1 VIAFATCRD
10 LPEGWP
16 DDREAA
22 RLAGAEFVAWDDPEV
37 DWEAYDRV
45 VIRSVWDYSHRVEE
59 FLAWCERVGP
69 ERLANPPA
77 LVAFDADKRYLG
89 ELRARTA
96 PTTFVEPGDPPPEL
110 AGEVVVKP
118 NVSAGARDTGRFGPA
133 RHAEARALIER
144 IQASG
149 RTAIVQA
156 YLADVDRSGETALV
170 YIAGELSHV
179 LRKRAVLRGEGEA
192 PLADGPLAPAAA
204 MLEDDL
210 VVAAAAEPAQV
221 DFAAGVVAEVSER
234 FGTPLYVRVDVAHDD
249 DGLPVLMELEAIEPC
264 LYFDLV
270 PGAAERFARA
280 VLTAPTSALAP
291 IDTSAVCSRK
301 CRG

>member
-1 VIAFATCRD
+1 MKIAFATCRD
-10 LPEGWP
+10 ISAGWA

-22 RLAGAEFVAWDDPEV
+22 RLAGAEFVVWDDPAV

-45 VIRSVWDYSHRVEE
+45 VLRSVWDYSRRIDE
-59 FLAWCERVGP
+59 FLAWCAAVGP
-69 ERLANPPA
+69 ERLRNRPD

-89 ELRARTA
+89 ELGVPIA
-96 PTTFVEPGDPPPEL
+96 PTTFVEPGDPLPEL

-133 RHAEARALIER
+133 RHAEALALVER
-144 IQASG
+144 IRASG
-149 RTAIVQA
+149 RVAIVQA

-170 YIAGELSHV
+170 FIAGEPSHV
-179 LRKRAVLRGEGEA
+179 LHKRPVLRGQGEA
-192 PLADGPLAPAAA
+192 PLSEAGHGPAAV

-210 VVAAAAEPAQV
+210 VRPGAAEPAQRE
-221 DFAAGVVAEVSER
+221 FADQVLVAVSAR
-234 FGTPLYVRVDVAHDD
+234 FGTPLYARVDVAADA
-249 DGLPVLMELEAIEPC
+249 DGRPVLMELEAIEPC

-280 VLTAPTSALAP
+280 VLAHEP
-291 IDTSAVCSRK
+291 R
-301 CRG
+301 